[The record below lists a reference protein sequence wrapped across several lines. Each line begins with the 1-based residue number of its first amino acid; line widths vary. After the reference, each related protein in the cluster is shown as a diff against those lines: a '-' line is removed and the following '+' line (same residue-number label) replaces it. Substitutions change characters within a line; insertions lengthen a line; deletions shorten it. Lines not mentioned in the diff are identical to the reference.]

1 MGRFPDIYRISMRT
15 TRTLSI
21 SLPYEMA
28 DYIRAKVSTG
38 EFATESEVI
47 RDALRTLIARDRV
60 VEAWLRDAVNSGEFA
75 LDPDAQWAAD
85 KDEAKPARPRRRPY
99 RPMSGVRAQGRPP
112 NARGRRAPRQLKG
125 GRRNGTRAPLPFR

>member
-75 LDPDAQWAAD
+75 LDPDAEWAAD
-85 KDEAKPARPRRRPY
+85 KDEAKPA
-99 RPMSGVRAQGRPP
+99 
-112 NARGRRAPRQLKG
+112 
-125 GRRNGTRAPLPFR
+125 

>member
-1 MGRFPDIYRISMRT
+1 MRT

-28 DYIRAKVSTG
+28 YYIRAKVSTG

-60 VEAWLRDAVNSGEFA
+60 VGAWLRDAVNSGEFA

-85 KDEAKPARPRRRPY
+85 KDEAKPARPRRRP
-99 RPMSGVRAQGRPP
+99 
-112 NARGRRAPRQLKG
+112 
-125 GRRNGTRAPLPFR
+125 